1 MIPNLE
7 AGDGVSPPLPPP
19 SLSLSLARS
28 LNRRRE
34 QEAAINWR
42 EERKRE
48 RERERERQYLNS
60 AARNAALRKIS
71 EYMLARI
78 HVFSESVNFW
88 PMRK

>member
-1 MIPNLE
+1 MAYLLL
-7 AGDGVSPPLPPP
+7 SPLP
-19 SLSLSLARS
+19 LS
-28 LNRRRE
+28 
-34 QEAAINWR
+34 Q
-42 EERKRE
+42 RE

>member
-1 MIPNLE
+1 MAYLLL
-7 AGDGVSPPLPPP
+7 SPLPL

-28 LNRRRE
+28 IGEENKRRLLIGGRRGRE
-34 QEAAINWR
+34 
-42 EERKRE
+42 RE